1 MDGGGARS
9 IRLIEN
15 TYIPLSDGVR
25 VAAKIWLP
33 EDAEQ
38 RPVPAI
44 LEMIPYRKRDGTV
57 YRDVRMH
64 PWIAAQGYACV
75 RVDIRGS
82 GESEGLLLDEYLPRE
97 QQDGVEIIDWLSR
110 QSWCSGNVGMTGISW
125 GGFNALQLAALKPP
139 ALKAIIT
146 LCSTDDRYA
155 DDIHYMGGCLI
166 NENPSWSADR
176 FTWGAL
182 PPDPQLIGDKWREIW
197 LARLEAQ
204 RPWLEQ
210 WLAHQR
216 RDSFWKHGS
225 VCEDYGAIDC
235 AVYAIGG
242 WEDSYSNAVPRLL
255 AGLRAPRKGL
265 IGPWTHAYPHL
276 SAPGPT
282 MGYLQEAVRWWDHWL
297 KGIDTGIMDEP
308 MYRVWMLEPKAPKP
322 WYPSH
327 PGRWVAEDVWPSP
340 RIRAQ
345 AYHLGEDGLSETPA
359 ASAATIFQIR
369 SPQITGGDSGRWGG
383 YGGESPDLPLD
394 QRVED
399 ARSLCFDTAPLTAD
413 IEILGAPELH
423 LTLSADR
430 PQAHLT
436 ARLCDVAP
444 DGTSALITYGPLNL
458 THRDSHEHPT
468 ALEPGRFYE
477 IALKL
482 NDIARRIPKGHRL
495 RLALATAHW
504 PMVWPAPEDATLSLS
519 AEKSRL
525 ILPQRPP
532 RPADVELRPFEPTV
546 APPPVAYREIRAGRD
561 WRIVSDDI
569 GAGIRRVE
577 MGKDYGAGE
586 ILDIGVEDDAI
597 MVETYE
603 ISADDPLSARARI
616 EAKAGFASA
625 GHRCRIETVTELS
638 ATKESFELHSRIEAF
653 EADKPVFARSFRKSI
668 PRDFM

>member
-15 TYIPLSDGVR
+15 LYIPLSDGVR

-44 LEMIPYRKRDGTV
+44 LEMIPYRKRDGTI

-110 QSWCSGNVGMTGISW
+110 QRWCSGSVGMTGISW

-182 PPDPQLIGDKWREIW
+182 PPDPQLVGDKWREIW

-216 RDSFWKHGS
+216 RDAYWKHGS

-255 AGLRAPRKGL
+255 AGLRCPRKGL

-276 SAPGPT
+276 SEPGPAI
-282 MGYLQEAVRWWDHWL
+282 GYLQEAVRWWDHWL
-297 KGIDTGIMDEP
+297 KGIDSGIMDEP

-322 WYPSH
+322 WYPS
-327 PGRWVAEDVWPSP
+327 PSRPLGGGGCLALAANPSAGPSP
-340 RIRAQ
+340 RPHGA
-345 AYHLGEDGLSETPA
+345 DGASRPHRRPSSRSARPRSPA
-359 ASAATIFQIR
+359 ATAAAGAAMAARAPISPWISGSRTRAPSA
-369 SPQITGGDSGRWGG
+369 S
-383 YGGESPDLPLD
+383 
-394 QRVED
+394 
-399 ARSLCFDTAPLTAD
+399 
-413 IEILGAPELH
+413 
-423 LTLSADR
+423 
-430 PQAHLT
+430 
-436 ARLCDVAP
+436 
-444 DGTSALITYGPLNL
+444 
-458 THRDSHEHPT
+458 
-468 ALEPGRFYE
+468 
-477 IALKL
+477 
-482 NDIARRIPKGHRL
+482 
-495 RLALATAHW
+495 
-504 PMVWPAPEDATLSLS
+504 
-519 AEKSRL
+519 
-525 ILPQRPP
+525 
-532 RPADVELRPFEPTV
+532 
-546 APPPVAYREIRAGRD
+546 
-561 WRIVSDDI
+561 
-569 GAGIRRVE
+569 IRR
-577 MGKDYGAGE
+577 
-586 ILDIGVEDDAI
+586 
-597 MVETYE
+597 
-603 ISADDPLSARARI
+603 P
-616 EAKAGFASA
+616 
-625 GHRCRIETVTELS
+625 
-638 ATKESFELHSRIEAF
+638 
-653 EADKPVFARSFRKSI
+653 
-668 PRDFM
+668 